1 MARVPLRLKI
11 ASSGHSPSATL
22 SHIEAGGHQLI
33 IDEPPERGGTGKGAT
48 PLEVLMSSLVGCTN
62 VISNR
67 IAAKMEISIESMEV
81 SVVADLDARVL
92 AGEKTE
98 VAFPEVRIEVDVV
111 SENSPEQFAQ
121 LREVLERTCPV
132 SVLFI
137 QAGTRLV
144 HSWTVTAPSAS

>member
-1 MARVPLRLKI
+1 MMARVPLKLKI
-11 ASSGHSPSATL
+11 ASSGHSPSHTL
-22 SHIEAGGHQLI
+22 SNIEAGGHRLI
-33 IDEPPERGGTGKGAT
+33 IDEPVERGGTGKGAT

-67 IAAKMEISIESMEV
+67 IASKMNIGIESMEV

-92 AGEKTE
+92 GGEQTE
-98 VAFPEVRIEVDVV
+98 VAFPEVRITVNVV
-111 SENSPEQFAQ
+111 SDSFPDEFAA
-121 LREVLERTCPV
+121 LREELERTCPV

-144 HSWTVTAPSAS
+144 HDWTIAPTAA